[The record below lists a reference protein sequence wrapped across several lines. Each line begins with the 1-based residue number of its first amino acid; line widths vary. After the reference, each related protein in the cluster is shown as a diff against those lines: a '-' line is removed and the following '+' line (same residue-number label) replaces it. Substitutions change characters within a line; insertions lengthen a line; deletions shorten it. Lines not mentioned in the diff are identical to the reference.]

1 MQKIA
6 QDVYHIPLMP
16 RNSINCYIIEGVLI
30 DSGIRSSFNK
40 IQKSIKEVPIHSH
53 ALTHAHPDHQ
63 GCTDII
69 CKEYKVPLYCHEKEV
84 SRAESGI
91 VTSEYPSSRNV
102 IARFQQEYWA
112 GSGHTVTKTLNN
124 GDSLEGFKVIE
135 TPGHSSGHIS
145 FFREKDG
152 VLIIGDVATNM
163 NLLTTI
169 KGLHLPPNLFTSDK
183 LENIYSLIKLSEL
196 NPKIICFGHGQVL
209 NNNGKRFEKFVNRIS
224 RQLVLF

>member
-6 QDVYHIPLMP
+6 NEVYQIPLMP

-30 DSGIRSSFNK
+30 DSGIKSSFKK
-40 IQKSIKEVPIHSH
+40 IEKCIQEVPIHSH

-63 GCTDII
+63 GCSNRI
-69 CKEYKVPLYCHEKEV
+69 CNDYKVPLFCHEKEV
-84 SRAESGI
+84 TRTETGL
-91 VTSEYPSSRNV
+91 VTKDYPSSTNL
-102 IARFQQEYWA
+102 IARFQQKYWA
-112 GSGHTVTKTLNN
+112 GLGHPVAKTLKNN
-124 GDSLEGFKVIE
+124 DYLGNFRVIE

-145 FFREKDG
+145 FFRERDG

-183 LENIYSLIKLSEL
+183 QENINSLIKLSAL
-196 NPKIICFGHGQVL
+196 NPKIICFGHGPVL
-209 NNNGKRFEKFVNRIS
+209 NNKDKSFEKFVDKIR
-224 RQLVLF
+224 LKL